1 MHVRPM
7 TPAGVVDHLVDLI
20 ASRSE
25 DRVRVLVDGHPS
37 THPETLADAFVDPL
51 RARGRPVVRVRSAD
65 FLRPASVR
73 FERGRTD
80 VDAWYDRVD
89 VRALAREVL
98 DPWGSDGAGRY
109 LPSLRD
115 ARTDRATRAPYRQVP
130 DQGVLLLDGA
140 LLLGRGL
147 GLDVTV
153 HLSLRPV
160 TIDRRTAPADRWML
174 RGYRRYTDDVE
185 PEQTADVALRV
196 DDARRPALIEHS

>member
-37 THPETLADAFVDPL
+37 THPETLADALVDPL

-174 RGYRRYTDDVE
+174 RGYRRYTDDVV

>member
-7 TPAGVVDHLVDLI
+7 TPAGVVGHLVELI
-20 ASRSE
+20 ASRAG

-37 THPETLADAFVDPL
+37 THPETLADALVDPL
-51 RARGRPVVRVRSAD
+51 RARGRPVVRVHSAD
-65 FLRPASVR
+65 FLRPASLR
-73 FERGRTD
+73 FEHGRTD

-98 DPWGSDGAGRY
+98 DPWRPDGTGRY

-115 ARTDRATRAPYRQVP
+115 TRTDRATRAPYRQVP
-130 DQGVLLLDGA
+130 DRGVLLLDGA

-147 GLDVTV
+147 DLDVAV
-153 HLSLRPV
+153 HLSLRPATV
-160 TIDRRTAPADRWML
+160 DRRTAPADRWML
-174 RGYRRYTDDVE
+174 RGYRRYADDVA

-196 DDARRPALIEHS
+196 DDARHPALIEHS